1 MKYDP
6 YSTQY
11 PSRRTVTYAAQG
23 MVCTSVPLAAQ
34 AGLNILRRGGNAFD
48 AAIATAA
55 CMPVV
60 EPCSNGIGG
69 DAFALIWSKGKLYGL
84 NSSGRAPMG
93 ISLEKMLAKGYT
105 DELPSHGWEPVM
117 VPGAPGAW
125 SEISRRFGRL
135 PLTEVLE
142 PAAQYAENGYPVS
155 PTVAR
160 AWGRAFDVYTKLEG
174 PEFAPWRETF
184 APNGHAPV
192 AGEIW
197 KCADMAHTLR
207 EIART
212 GAESF
217 YRGSLM
223 EKIVAFSRETGGY
236 FCEEDFTTWHP
247 EWVEPITTYY
257 KGYDVYEIPPNGHG
271 ITVLMALNIL
281 KGLELPE
288 DRDSVETYHK
298 MIEALKLAFTDAKTY
313 VSDPS
318 TMQTRVADLLSEEY
332 AARRRALISE
342 KAIDPQ
348 PGDPRCG
355 GTVYLCAADGEGNM
369 ISYIQSNYKGF
380 GSGVV
385 VPGTGISLQD
395 RGCGFSLD
403 PKSDN
408 CLGPGKKAYH
418 TIIPGFLCKDGQPV
432 GPFGVMGG
440 FMQPQGH
447 LQVLV
452 NAIDY
457 GMNPQECLDAPRFQW
472 TSGKKIQLE
481 ACASPE
487 LVEGLRARG
496 HEVEVVKD
504 SGGMGRGQIIWR
516 TEYGTLAGGT
526 EPRCDGHIAVY

>member
-1 MKYDP
+1 MQFDP
-6 YSTQY
+6 HSYRY
-11 PSRRTVTYAAQG
+11 PSHRTVTYAGRG

-34 AGLNILRRGGNAFD
+34 AGLAILRRGGNAFD
-48 AAIATAA
+48 AAIAAAA
-55 CMPVV
+55 CLPVV

-69 DAFALIWSKGKLYGL
+69 DAFALIWSNGRLYGL
-84 NSSGRAPMG
+84 NSSGRAPMAV
-93 ISLEKMLAKGYT
+93 SLETMLAKGYT
-105 DELPSHGWEPVM
+105 EMPSDGWDPVM

-125 SEISRRFGRL
+125 AAVSRRFGRL

-142 PAAQYAENGYPVS
+142 PAASYAESGFPVS

-160 AWGRAFDVYTKLEG
+160 AWKRAFDHYTALEG
-174 PEFAPWRETF
+174 AEFAPWRDTF
-184 APNGHAPV
+184 APDGHAPA
-192 AGEIW
+192 AGEMFR
-197 KCADMAHTLR
+197 CPDMARTLR
-207 EIART
+207 EIAAT

-217 YRGSLM
+217 YRGDLM
-223 EKIVAFSRETGGY
+223 RKIVDFSRRTGGY
-236 FCEEDFTTWHP
+236 FCEDDFRTWQP
-247 EWVEPITTYY
+247 EWVEPITTHY

-281 KGLELPE
+281 KGLPLGKEKE
-288 DRDSVETYHK
+288 SVQTYHH

-313 VSDPS
+313 VSDPA
-318 TMQTRVADLLSEEY
+318 TMTTRVSDLLSEEY
-332 AARRRALISE
+332 AARRRALIGPR
-342 KAIDPQ
+342 AIGPQ

-385 VPGTGISLQD
+385 VPDTGISLQD

-403 PKSDN
+403 PASDN
-408 CLGPGKKAYH
+408 CIGPGKKAYH

-481 ACASPE
+481 ACADPA
-487 LVEGLRARG
+487 LAEGLRALG
-496 HEVEVVKD
+496 HEVEILSD
-504 SGGMGRGQIIWR
+504 SGSMGRGQIIWR
-516 TEYGTLAGGT
+516 TEFGSLAGGT
-526 EPRCDGHIAVY
+526 EPRCDGQAAAF